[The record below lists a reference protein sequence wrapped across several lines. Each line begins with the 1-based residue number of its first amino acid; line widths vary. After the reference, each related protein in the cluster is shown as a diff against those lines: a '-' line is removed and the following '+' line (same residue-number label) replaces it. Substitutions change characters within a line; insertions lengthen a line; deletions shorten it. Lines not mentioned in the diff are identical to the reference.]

1 MNNLAK
7 PRDKMLHL
15 TTLPP
20 EILHNIFQWLGLQD
34 LGHLPRT
41 CWQLHGFIDSN
52 KALFR
57 EVYLLNLVSGLI
69 IYGLSASGRIGL
81 D

>member
-1 MNNLAK
+1 MNTSGR
-7 PRDKMLHL
+7 PRNEMLHL

-41 CWQLHGFIDSN
+41 CRQLHGFVGNN

-57 EVYLLNLVSGLI
+57 EVYLLNLVRGT
-69 IYGLSASGRIGL
+69 
-81 D
+81 